1 MQKYGV
7 TPHCLYRDLLTL
19 KTGVHFRDFST
30 DRKINFSETRNY
42 FSRVEKS
49 FRRVG
54 IINTKM
60 ILLREKVFV
69 CGKCLWK
76 DTQKESFM
84 FWLRN

>member
-30 DRKINFSETRNY
+30 DRKNNFSETRNY

-54 IINTKM
+54 KIYFCQERPGELKRYAKNFRKKTNY
-60 ILLREKVFV
+60 LRITWF
-69 CGKCLWK
+69 
-76 DTQKESFM
+76 TF
-84 FWLRN
+84 